1 MKKKYDTIIT
11 GAGPAGLFSAI
22 HASSTGKKVIILE
35 KNSNAGKKLLLSGS
49 GQCNFTHTG
58 NIAEFLKH
66 YSDASNFIKPALS
79 AFSNND
85 LVDFFELHGVKTSA
99 REDGKIFPAS
109 MKAQDILTLLLKL
122 CRDNSVEIKYN
133 TQVHNVSHNGT
144 DFTVSAG
151 GETFLTM
158 NFVIATGGNSYP
170 ATGSSGDGFRL
181 ASSLG
186 HSITEITPALTPL
199 YIKDYKLGNLSG
211 ISLKRSRIIIT
222 RCNKKITSG
231 KGDILF
237 TPKGLSG
244 PGILDLSRHVR
255 SGDRIAIS
263 LTDRSIQEVESLLPD
278 ALKNEGKKSIRNI
291 LKILELPEK
300 LIEALLASA
309 SVEPSKKAGEV
320 SKAERN
326 LIINLINEFP
336 FEVIEKGNFTIA
348 MATAGG
354 VTRDEID
361 RKTMESRLVKGLYF
375 AGEVTDIDGDT
386 GGYNIQWAFSS
397 GRAAGIKLA
406 GAI

>member
-22 HASSTGKKVIILE
+22 HASSTGKKIIILE
-35 KNSNAGKKLLLSGS
+35 KKSNAGKKLLLSGS

-58 NIAEFLKH
+58 NIAEFIKH
-66 YSDASNFIKPALS
+66 YGNGSNFVKPALS

-85 LVDFFELHGVKTSA
+85 LVEFFELHGIKTLA

-109 MKAQDILTLLLKL
+109 MKALDILELLLKL
-122 CRDNSVEIKYN
+122 CRDYSVEIKYN
-133 TQVHNVSHNGT
+133 TQVQNVSHNGT
-144 DFTVSAG
+144 EFTISAG
-151 GETFLTM
+151 GETFLAM

-186 HSITEITPALTPL
+186 HSIAEITPALTPL
-199 YIKDYKLGNLSG
+199 YMQDYKLEDLSG

-222 RCNKKITSG
+222 RCNRKITSG

-244 PGILDLSRHVR
+244 PGILDLSRYVR
-255 SGDRIAIS
+255 NGDRITIS
-263 LTDRSIQEVESLLPD
+263 LTDRSIQEIESLLPE
-278 ALKNEGKKSIRNI
+278 ALKNEGKKSVRNI
-291 LKILELPEK
+291 LKIFELPER
-300 LIEALLASA
+300 LIESLLASV
-309 SVEPSKKAGEV
+309 SVEPSKKAGEI

-326 LIINLINEFP
+326 LIINYINEFP
-336 FEVIEKGNFTIA
+336 FEVKEKGDFTVA

-354 VTRDEID
+354 VTRNEID